1 MRARI
6 ATRSPNSPGIH
17 VLARPMPAPDP
28 PGTQNFGLVNG
39 YAVGAPGRL
48 PVSSTT
54 AEQHVRAGTVSA
66 YGEAIH
72 GQEIS

>member
-1 MRARI
+1 
-6 ATRSPNSPGIH
+6 
-17 VLARPMPAPDP
+17 MPAPDP

-39 YAVGAPGRL
+39 YVVGPPGRL

-72 GQEIS
+72 GQGIS